1 MRTLRNAVNP
11 VSTAFSRW
19 LCHSSLLALASG
31 KPWNYYRRRG
41 RPLAGPVPSA
51 PMDPQVRPAR
61 IDAIERVL
69 GPGPE

>member
-19 LCHSSLLALASG
+19 WCHSSVRALASG
-31 KPWNYYRRRG
+31 KPWNYYRRRR
-41 RPLAGPVPSA
+41 RPLAGPARSA
-51 PMDPQVRPAR
+51 PMDPQVRQAR
-61 IDAIERVL
+61 IDAIERVP